1 MTFALTELRRA
12 KLRFGLLAGAVALL
26 VFLVLFLAT
35 LGRTLVGFSTGA
47 LANSSADVLV
57 YNATAHR
64 NLQASRLD
72 PSVVGRVAGV
82 AGVAAA
88 AGVGQATVTADAG
101 RGPVTL
107 TLFGIR
113 PGQPGTPAKLVAGR
127 LPGPGE
133 ALVDRADAA
142 SGFRIGR
149 EVTLRPGGRR
159 LRIVGYSSG
168 SRYQAG
174 PTAYT
179 TLDEW
184 RAVIHSGNPD
194 ATQVP
199 LNLLAVRAA
208 PGVTA
213 ATLAR
218 RIDQAVAGTE
228 ALDRSSAVA
237 AIPGVGLIA
246 MTFDLLIGIAFA
258 IAVLVVGCFFLIV
271 TVQKLRV
278 LRALRALGAA
288 TGWLA
293 RSLLAQVTVLVVAG
307 VALATAALALAAASS
322 GPSFPIA
329 VDPALVGEVLAATL
343 GCSLAAAVLPIRRI
357 AGLDPA
363 AATHSR

>member
-1 MTFALTELRRA
+1 MTLALIELRRA

-35 LGRTLVGFSTGA
+35 LGRTLLGFSTGA
-47 LANSSADVLV
+47 LANSSADALV
-57 YNATAHR
+57 YNPAAHR

-72 PSVVGRVAGV
+72 PSVAGRVAAV

-88 AGVGQATVTADAG
+88 AGVGQTTITADAG

-107 TLFGIR
+107 TLFGIQ
-113 PGQPGTPAKLVAGR
+113 PGQPGTPAKLIGGR

-149 EVTLRPGGRR
+149 EVTLQPGGRR
-159 LRIVGYSSG
+159 LRIVGVSVD

-179 TLDEW
+179 TLEEW
-184 RAVIHSGNPD
+184 RAVLRSGKPD
-194 ATQVP
+194 VTQLP
-199 LNLLAVRAA
+199 LNLIAVRAA
-208 PGVTA
+208 PGVAA

-228 ALDRSSAVA
+228 SLDRSSAVA
-237 AIPGVGLIA
+237 AIPGVALIG

-258 IAVLVVGCFFLIV
+258 ITVLVVGCFFLIL

-293 RSLLAQVTVLVVAG
+293 RSLLAQIAILVVAG
-307 VALATAALALAAASS
+307 VALATAALAVAAASS
-322 GPSFPIA
+322 GPSFPIG
-329 VDPALVGEVLAATL
+329 VDPGLVAEVLAAAMA
-343 GCSLAAAVLPIRRI
+343 CSLAAAVLPIRRI

-363 AATHSR
+363 AASHSR